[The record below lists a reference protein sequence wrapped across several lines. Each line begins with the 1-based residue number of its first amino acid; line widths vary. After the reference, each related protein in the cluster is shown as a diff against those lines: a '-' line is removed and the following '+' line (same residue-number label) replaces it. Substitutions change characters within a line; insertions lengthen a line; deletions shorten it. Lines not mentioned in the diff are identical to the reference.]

1 MEVADLKESIILT
14 IDTGIN
20 NLISQMDVG
29 DRQLIQIDPGITL
42 LNANYTQR
50 AVQSPIKKVH
60 RITEMYAKY
69 NEIIDKIGEE
79 HPIAARQ
86 LRERMSVDTQP
97 LNLDSITTI
106 NNEIKGILD
115 KISEPNLVILDDLFD
130 EVDGNMLSIDRQ
142 LEQLIQ
148 SAQGYGTPRARNRN
162 TSPPPGP
169 RKGGSKK
176 RKSKKRKSKKRKSKK
191 RKSKKRKSKKRK
203 SKKRK
208 SMKK

>member
-115 KISEPNLVILDDLFD
+115 KISEPNLVILEVLFE
-130 EVDGNMLSIDRQ
+130 EVEDIMTSI
-142 LEQLIQ
+142 
-148 SAQGYGTPRARNRN
+148 SAQPHLLFEHASDIGGYGTPPRRNRN

-169 RKGGSKK
+169 WKGGSKK

-191 RKSKKRKSKKRK
+191 RKSKKRKSKKK
-203 SKKRK
+203 
-208 SMKK
+208 